1 MASGGYTGLIVGA
14 IILGVFGGFGTIIVL
29 TSTAVYEKNSDIDAL
44 STPAAPPPPPVGD
57 RRYRRLSAL
66 VGKHDKYDKYDKSPS
81 SPLH

>member
-14 IILGVFGGFGTIIVL
+14 IILGVFGGFGTIVVL
-29 TSTAVYEKNSDIDAL
+29 TSAAVYEKNNDIDAL

-81 SPLH
+81 PPLH